1 MSRALCCTDR
11 QPVGPASRARQ
22 AGLSIV
28 EMMVGVAVG
37 LIATTVVMH
46 TYSSSEMYR
55 RNLTGTGDA
64 VQAASIAAQRLD
76 LALQGAGASLSRST
90 RVWGCRL
97 LVTYAGNAV
106 LPRSS
111 AFPAP
116 FDSMPQTL
124 RAVPVVVQNG
134 GTSSSDVIL
143 TMGGDSGS
151 ANQPLSVSSPS
162 GNSLVASPTPP
173 IGIGLNSGASASE
186 FDLFLVAPQDVGG
199 GPGDCRIVQ
208 VASTFAPQTLV
219 TDATVSQKVAQIADI
234 PIPLNASTYGNV
246 DSSILNK
253 SPAAFHLGLRADPNF
268 SMVGVNENRELVV
281 YDVLNRFSPQ
291 VIGENVF
298 LMKVRYGLDNGAN
311 GGTINDNAVDDWVS
325 PGESGW
331 TITELMD
338 GKAAT
343 QQKIGFI
350 KAIRIAIVL
359 RSSQAVNSDAVVSSI
374 DMFQDL
380 AASRRFS
387 YALSSDE
394 KRYQYQ
400 VYEWVIPLRNMR
412 VPPII

>member
-1 MSRALCCTDR
+1 
-11 QPVGPASRARQ
+11 
-22 AGLSIV
+22 
-28 EMMVGVAVG
+28 MMVGVAVG